1 MPALPQEAIISV
13 TNRCDARCRMCNIWQ
28 LERDEHMTA
37 EDYRKLPPGLRNVN
51 ITGGEPLLR
60 PDILEIVH
68 AVHEA
73 AGNPRIILATNGF
86 RPEATLRQVQSL
98 RTRVPKLG
106 IAVSLDG
113 LADMHDHMRGVRKSY
128 ARAVA
133 TLKGLRQLGITD
145 LRIGFTATAENIRQL
160 PLVRRLAEDLGVE
173 FAATVAHNSDIYYAT
188 QTVSIPNRDA
198 VLENFRE
205 LVDSN
210 LRSHSP
216 KRWLR
221 AYFEQG
227 VIDYVK
233 QGVRASPC
241 TAATDFFFL
250 SPRGD
255 VYPCLVLPEKLGNLR
270 EQPFEAIWND
280 ALARRTRRDVGS
292 CQGCWMVCSARTA
305 MRREPLR
312 IASWVARRKLV
323 QPLRRSA

>member
-1 MPALPQEAIISV
+1 MHGLPQEAIISV

-68 AVHEA
+68 AIHEA

-86 RPEATLRQVQSL
+86 RPEATLQQVQAL
-98 RTRVPKLG
+98 RARVPRLG

-113 LADMHDHMRGVRKSY
+113 LADTHDHMRGVRK
-128 ARAVA
+128 AHERAVA
-133 TLKGLRQLGITD
+133 TLNGLRQQGITD

-160 PLVRRLAEDLGVE
+160 RQVHRLAEELGVE

-188 QTVSIPNRDA
+188 QSVSIPDRDT
-198 VLENFRE
+198 VLENFGE

-233 QGVRASPC
+233 QGRRASPC
-241 TAATDFFFL
+241 TAASDFFFL

-255 VYPCLVLPEKLGNLR
+255 VYPCLVLPQKLGNLR
-270 EQPFEAIWND
+270 EQAFEAIWNEVQ
-280 ALARRTRRDVGS
+280 AMRARRDVS
-292 CQGCWMVCSARTA
+292 ACQACWMVCSARTA

-312 IASWVARRKLV
+312 IASWVARRKLI
-323 QPLRRSA
+323 QPLRRPG